1 MHALSL
7 TVFVPA
13 DLAEAA
19 IGALRS
25 HEGVRNVIR
34 VPGAVVETGDDLVAA
49 AVVPSV
55 ADEVLVRLREVGV
68 STDRCTLSDR
78 GIDLVEIGIDE
89 RGFGYWDRGSDAVVW
104 DEVLEDAAED
114 SRLSLTYLVIM
125 AIAGLIAAIGV
136 YDDQPVL
143 IVGAM
148 ALSPDLARLAA
159 LCIGLVLREYRVAA
173 RGATSLALGLGVAA
187 LAGAATIGLAPALG
201 RKPAGG
207 GFGQGLLTSFITDPG
222 LTGAV
227 VALVAGVA
235 AVLSFERRSAGAV
248 VGVAISVTTI
258 PAAAGLGVAIGLG
271 DLSHALGALAVLALN
286 LACLTAAAVATLA
299 IQRRSGG

>member
-1 MHALSL
+1 VQDLSL
-7 TVFVPA
+7 TVFVQTG
-13 DLAEAA
+13 LAEAA
-19 IGALRS
+19 VGALRS

-34 VPGAVVETGDDLVAA
+34 VPGAVVETGDDLLAA
-49 AVVPSV
+49 AVAPSV
-55 ADEVLVRLREVGV
+55 ADEVLQRLREVGV
-68 STDRCTLSDR
+68 STDRCTLSHR
-78 GIDLVEIGIDE
+78 GVDLVEIGGDE

-114 SRLSLTYLVIM
+114 SRLSLTYLLIM

-159 LCIGLVLREYRVAA
+159 LCIGLVLREVRVAV
-173 RGATSLALGLGVAA
+173 RGAVSLALGLAVAA
-187 LAGAATIGLAPALG
+187 LAGAATIALAPALG
-201 RKPAGG
+201 RPPAGG
-207 GFGQGLLTSFITDPG
+207 GFGQGVLTSFITDPG
-222 LTGAV
+222 LTGVV

-235 AVLSFERRSAGAV
+235 AVLSFERRAAGAV

-271 DLSHALGALAVLALN
+271 DLSHALGALAVLGIN
-286 LACLTAAAVATLA
+286 VACLTVGAVGTLVL
-299 IQRRSGG
+299 QRRYGG